1 MRGRDATRRSPTG
14 NGHHLLRQDGVLKN
28 NTTVCPSTSECE
40 YPILQTAATV
50 PMRGVR
56 QRPTSPFLVD
66 HNSSREVVTT
76 STGEPLFCSH
86 TVQSN
91 VSPTME
97 SNTNSHMAGANPP
110 ATTPDLH
117 ITLEDSD
124 PPRFRSASE
133 PLNSPEETKPISI
146 TLGSIDYLVP
156 LKDMH
161 SHQIESCKGIRT
173 EYANRQ
179 FGNSSK
185 KSLNVDSPSFTPA
198 QLPSGKKSTFSTN
211 ATPFT
216 PRGAA
221 SCKKYGKFSS

>member
-1 MRGRDATRRSPTG
+1 MRGRDGTRRSPTG

-56 QRPTSPFLVD
+56 QRPTSPFL
-66 HNSSREVVTT
+66 T
-76 STGEPLFCSH
+76 
-86 TVQSN
+86 
-91 VSPTME
+91 
-97 SNTNSHMAGANPP
+97 NTNSHMAGVNPP

-133 PLNSPEETKPISI
+133 PLNSPEETKPITI

-161 SHQIESCKGIRT
+161 SRQIETCKGIRT